1 MINAFVLI
9 DVEPARI
16 AAVAAEVAE
25 VDGVTSAHSVAGGLA
40 DVVAV
45 LEVPDHDGIARVV
58 TEHIVQMEGVVAT
71 QTAIA
76 FRSYSAA
83 ELDAAYEGFG
93 D

>member
-1 MINAFVLI
+1 MITAFVLI
-9 DVEPARI
+9 DVEPAHI
-16 AAVAAEVAE
+16 AGVAGQIAGI
-25 VDGVTSAHSVAGGLA
+25 DGVTSAHSVAGGVA

-45 LEVPDHDGIARVV
+45 VEVPDHEGIARVV

-76 FRSYSAA
+76 FRSYSADQ
-83 ELDAAYEGFG
+83 LDAAFEGFG